1 MIMIEIRHLQHIVA
15 LAEHGGFKKAAAAI
29 DISQPALSISI
40 RMAEEWFGTRLFE
53 RKPRNITPTPFGE
66 VVIEGAKQILSKVDE
81 VKRDVDL
88 LHGLQKGTLRLA
100 SDAFLIES
108 FISPSIGSLKSQ
120 HPNLKIHVHTA
131 NWENMVEMLRRR
143 EVEMILAAYP
153 INPEEY
159 QEDEEVSF
167 AFIKI
172 PRAHY
177 FVRSG
182 HPLLG
187 LKKIGPGEL
196 LEYPLAGIK
205 LPPWYARWFS
215 KALDTTMEKLRLDNV
230 TIICDNYQL
239 IKTVIRHSNAVAGAA
254 YETIA
259 QELKDG
265 SLVEIDIDW
274 KEPIIPN
281 WGVIGYLKDR
291 ILSPAAKVIIQEI
304 TRQSEKYMR

>member
-1 MIMIEIRHLQHIVA
+1 MKMIEIRHLHHIVA
-15 LAEHGGFKKAAAAI
+15 LAEHGGFKKAAEAI
-29 DISQPALSISI
+29 KISQPALSISI

-66 VVIEGAKQILSKVDE
+66 VVIEGARQILAKVDE

-108 FISPSIGSLKSQ
+108 LVSPAIGSIKSQ
-120 HPNLKIHVHTA
+120 HPNLMIQAHTA
-131 NWENMVEMLRRR
+131 NWDEMVELLRERK
-143 EVEMILAAYP
+143 VEMILAAYP

-159 QEDEEVSF
+159 QEDDEISY

-172 PRAHY
+172 PRPVF

-187 LKKIGPGEL
+187 LKKISPQEL
-196 LEYPLAGIK
+196 LEYPLAGIR
-205 LPPWYARWFS
+205 LAPWYAHWFS
-215 KALDTTMEKLRLDNV
+215 RALDTPIEKIRKDNV
-230 TIICDNYQL
+230 SIVCDNYQI
-239 IKTVIRHSNAVAGAA
+239 IKTVVKHSTAVAGAA
-254 YETIA
+254 PETIA
-259 QELKDG
+259 QEVKDG
-265 SLVEIDIDW
+265 SLAIIDIEW
-274 KEPIIPN
+274 KAPLIAN
-281 WGVIGYLKDR
+281 WGVIGYLKNR

-304 TRQSEKYMR
+304 TRQSEKYIK

>member
-1 MIMIEIRHLQHIVA
+1 MIEIRHLHHIVA
-15 LAEHGGFKKAAAAI
+15 LSEHGGFKKAAEAI
-29 DISQPALSISI
+29 NISQPALSISI
-40 RMAEEWFGTRLFE
+40 KMAEEWFGTRLFE

-108 FISPSIGSLKSQ
+108 LVSPAIGNLKLE
-120 HPNLKIHVHTA
+120 HPNLRIQIHTA
-131 NWENMVEMLRRR
+131 NWDEMVDMLRSR

-159 QEDEEVSF
+159 QEDNEISY

-172 PRAHY
+172 PRPVF
-177 FVRSG
+177 FVRQG
-182 HPLLG
+182 HPLLDV
-187 LKKIGPGEL
+187 KKIGPEEL

-205 LPPWYARWFS
+205 LSPWYARWFS
-215 KALDTTMEKLRLDNV
+215 KALDTPIEKIRRDNV
-230 TIICDNYQL
+230 SIVCDNYQV
-239 IKTVIRHSNAVAGAA
+239 IKTVVKHSLAVAGCAP
-254 YETIA
+254 ETIA
-259 QELKDG
+259 QELKEG
-265 SLVEIDIDW
+265 SLVKVDINW
-274 KEPIIPN
+274 KEPLIPN

-291 ILSPAAKVIIQEI
+291 ILSPAAKVIIQQI
-304 TRQSEKYMR
+304 TKQSEKYMR

>member
-1 MIMIEIRHLQHIVA
+1 MIEIRHLQHIVA

-53 RKPRNITPTPFGE
+53 RRPRNITPTPFGE
-66 VVIEGAKQILSKVDE
+66 VVIEGARQILAKVDE

-88 LHGLQKGTLRLA
+88 LHGLQKGTLRMA

-108 FISPSIGSLKSQ
+108 LISPSIGNLKSQ
-120 HPNLKIHVHTA
+120 HPNLRVQVHTA
-131 NWENMVEMLRRR
+131 FWDDMVDMLRNRQ
-143 EVEMILAAYP
+143 VEMILAAYP

-159 QEDEEVSF
+159 QDDEEISY

-172 PRAHY
+172 PRAIY
-177 FVRSG
+177 FVRAG

-187 LKKIGPGEL
+187 LKKVGPKDM
-196 LEYPLAGIK
+196 LEYPLAGVK

-215 KALDTTMEKLRLDNV
+215 KALDTPLEKIRQDNV
-230 TIICDNYQL
+230 TIVCDNYQL
-239 IKTVIRHSNAVAGAA
+239 IKTVVKHSNAVAGAA

-265 SLVEIDIDW
+265 SLVQIDVDW
-274 KEPIIPN
+274 KESPIPN

-304 TRQSEKYMR
+304 TKQSEKYIK

>member
-1 MIMIEIRHLQHIVA
+1 MIEIRHLHHIVA
-15 LAEHGGFKKAAAAI
+15 LAEHHGFKKAAEAI
-29 DISQPALSISI
+29 NISQPALSISI

-53 RKPRNITPTPFGE
+53 RRPRNITPTPFGE
-66 VVIEGAKQILSKVDE
+66 VVIEGARQILSKVDE

-108 FISPSIGSLKSQ
+108 LISPAIGSLKSQ
-120 HPNLKIHVHTA
+120 HPNLKIQAYTA
-131 NWENMVEMLRRR
+131 NWEEMVEMLRNR

-159 QEDEEVSF
+159 QEDDEVSY

-172 PRAHY
+172 PRPVF

-187 LKKIGPGEL
+187 LKKISPKEL
-196 LEYPLAGIK
+196 LEYPLAGIR
-205 LPPWYARWFS
+205 LAPWYARWFS
-215 KALDTTMEKLRLDNV
+215 KALDTPLEKIRKDNV
-230 TIICDNYQL
+230 SIVCDNYQI
-239 IKTVIRHSNAVAGAA
+239 IKTVVKHSTAVAGAA
-254 YETIA
+254 PETIA
-259 QELKDG
+259 QEVKDG
-265 SLVEIDIDW
+265 SLVTIDIEW
-274 KEPIIPN
+274 QEPLIAN
-281 WGVIGYLKDR
+281 WGVVGYLKDR

-304 TRQSEKYMR
+304 TKQSEKYIK

>member
-1 MIMIEIRHLQHIVA
+1 MIMIEIRHLIHIVA

-53 RKPRNITPTPFGE
+53 RRPRNITPTPFGE
-66 VVIEGAKQILSKVDE
+66 VVIEGARQILAKVDE

-120 HPNLKIHVHTA
+120 HPNLKVHVHTA
-131 NWENMVEMLRRR
+131 NWDEMVGMLHKR

-159 QEDEEVSF
+159 QEDEEVSYV
-167 AFIKI
+167 FIKI
-172 PRAHY
+172 PKVHY
-177 FVRSG
+177 FIRAG
-182 HPLLG
+182 HPLLAV
-187 LKKIGPGEL
+187 KKIGPKEL

-205 LPPWYARWFS
+205 LSPWYARWFS
-215 KALDTTMEKLRLDNV
+215 KALDTPLEKIRKDNV

-239 IKTVIRHSNAVAGAA
+239 IKTVVKHSNAVAGAA
-254 YETIA
+254 LETIA
-259 QELKDG
+259 QELKEG
-265 SLVEIDIDW
+265 SLVQVDIEW
-274 KEPIIPN
+274 KEATIPN

-304 TRQSEKYMR
+304 TKQSEKYVK